1 VITSSSVLRIAAQLP
16 AVRKND
22 RKRML
27 LSAIEETMDNYRG
40 MLLSVLKHGR
50 RRLLCFGRLC
60 SSSPVVRFAAADSAA
75 HCHLI

>member
-1 VITSSSVLRIAAQLP
+1 MTTSSVWRSAPQLP

-50 RRLLCFGRLC
+50 ET
-60 SSSPVVRFAAADSAA
+60 VVVFWPFV
-75 HCHLI
+75 